1 MFLEKILNNHPHFV
15 EKCIALHQAGKIL
28 PDSYVVD
35 VNRFVDNATK
45 IYEKAS
51 KKNIR
56 LFFMLKQVGRNPY
69 LAQKLVQIG
78 YSGAVCVDFNEA
90 LLMMKY
96 HIPLG
101 NVGHLVQIPKHLL
114 KKIMAYG
121 CEVITV
127 YSFEKLC
134 EIQEIANELGI
145 VQKIIVK
152 VVHDNDVLY
161 SGQES
166 GIHLDMLENFI
177 AKAQTLLNIKIVGA
191 TAFPCFLYDAQQE
204 KIVRTNNYHT
214 VLTAISIMERLGLNI
229 EVINLPSASSC
240 EVIDLINLNNVVLE
254 PGHALTGTT
263 PAHILERE
271 ENPAVVYISEV
282 SHHYNGASFVYGGG
296 HYRRSNIKYA
306 LINNNLT
313 TVTAPSDESIDYYF
327 KVAGLHPI
335 SSAVVMAF
343 RFQFFVCRSRVILL
357 ENDVIVGE
365 YTCLGE
371 QYA

>member
-1 MFLEKILNNHPHFV
+1 M
-15 EKCIALHQAGKIL
+15 EKCINLHQNGKIL

-35 VNRFVDNATK
+35 VNSFVANATK

-90 LLMMKY
+90 LLMMKH

-101 NVGHLVQIPKHLL
+101 NVGHLVQIPKQLL

-127 YSFEKLC
+127 YSFEKLR
-134 EIQEIANELGI
+134 EIQTIAHELGI

-152 VVHDNDVLY
+152 VVHNHDILY

-166 GIHLDMLENFI
+166 GIHLDVLENFI
-177 AKAQTLLNIKIVGA
+177 VDVQTLPNIKIVGA
-191 TAFPCFLYDAQQE
+191 TAFPCFLYDNNQE
-204 KIVRTNNYHT
+204 KIVNTNNYHT
-214 VLTAISIMERLGLNI
+214 VISAITIMKQFGLNI
-229 EVINLPSASSC
+229 EIINLPSASSC
-240 EVIDLINLNNVVLE
+240 EVIDLIDLENVVLE

-263 PAHILERE
+263 PAHVLERE
-271 ENPAVVYISEV
+271 ETPAVIYISEV
-282 SHHYNGASFVYGGG
+282 SHHYNGESYVYGGG
-296 HYRRSNIKYA
+296 HYRRSNIKHA
-306 LINNNLT
+306 LINHTLINITPPND
-313 TVTAPSDESIDYYF
+313 AAIDYYF
-327 KVAGLHPI
+327 KVNGLHPI
-335 SSAVVMAF
+335 SSTVVMSF
-343 RFQFFVCRSRVILL
+343 RFQFFVCRSRVVLL
-357 ENDVIVGE
+357 ENDEIVGE

-371 QYA
+371 LYE